1 MRKKDTKI
9 KLYSGH
15 TKNVED
21 ITVKDVLM
29 GDKLKKFSLIEYKDP
44 DKLNHEIQN
53 CLVNSMAG
61 KVINT

>member
-1 MRKKDTKI
+1 
-9 KLYSGH
+9 
-15 TKNVED
+15 
-21 ITVKDVLM
+21 M

-53 CLVNSMAG
+53 CLVNSMTG